1 MKHSI
6 FFNNVYYTQNLPY
19 LNKVVIVWNSPQ
31 PPSIDIIW
39 PDIGVDIVVI
49 KSERNSLNNRFIPFD
64 EIKTEAILSIDDDT
78 NLRHD
83 EIIFAFR

>member
-1 MKHSI
+1 M
-6 FFNNVYYTQNLPY
+6 L
-19 LNKVVIVWNSPQ
+19 IVWNSPK
-31 PPSIDIIW
+31 PPSSDIIW

-49 KSERNSLNNRFIPFD
+49 KSNRNSLNNRFLPYD

-83 EIIFAFR
+83 EIVFAFR

>member
-1 MKHSI
+1 M
-6 FFNNVYYTQNLPY
+6 
-19 LNKVVIVWNSPQ
+19 IVWNSPQ

>member
-1 MKHSI
+1 MI
-6 FFNNVYYTQNLPY
+6 
-19 LNKVVIVWNSPQ
+19 IWNSPQ
-31 PPSIDIIW
+31 PPSEDIIW

-49 KSERNSLNNRFIPFD
+49 KSEHNSLNNRFIPFD